1 MKNTPLKTAVALI
14 QKIKREIEESQPS
27 IHTMIEE
34 VKMMQFI
41 IKPIHGDLSSLI
53 KKDHTFV
60 TALWKLGKID
70 HIIHTEAEQLDSKE
84 KKLFFNYIE
93 HQRLSLP
100 QTGSRLPRMRGF
112 ATISHQT
119 SSHHP
124 ADFEIEIIKNK
135 ATSRTMLN

>member
-1 MKNTPLKTAVALI
+1 MKNTSSKTALALI

-100 QTGSRLPRMRGF
+100 QTGSRF

>member
-93 HQRLSLP
+93 HQRLSL
-100 QTGSRLPRMRGF
+100 
-112 ATISHQT
+112 SHQT